1 MILNDLQRFTFLIFL
16 CFPFIFLDYGFF
28 VSKYNLFN
36 YPEFINF
43 FRLITNIGDG
53 ILLLPFLALFFIL
66 SKFGVIKRKVFV
78 EYFCGSL
85 ITIFL
90 VLVVKNLIFDGLPR
104 PFLYFQNSGIIPSNY
119 DSYGITFYKLNS
131 FPSGHT
137 STATFLLLFLLR
149 FVRKRFYKNIIFLL
163 LVLVGFSRIFL
174 FQHFFVDVV
183 TGFCIGILSIS
194 LSNLILINSY
204 KIKNKLKVTW

>member
-66 SKFGVIKRKVFV
+66 SKFGGIQ
-78 EYFCGSL
+78 L
-85 ITIFL
+85 I
-90 VLVVKNLIFDGLPR
+90 
-104 PFLYFQNSGIIPSNY
+104 
-119 DSYGITFYKLNS
+119 
-131 FPSGHT
+131 
-137 STATFLLLFLLR
+137 A
-149 FVRKRFYKNIIFLL
+149 
-163 LVLVGFSRIFL
+163 
-174 FQHFFVDVV
+174 
-183 TGFCIGILSIS
+183 IGIFGRYLARINDNVLSRSHYIIS
-194 LSNLILINSY
+194 RQ
-204 KIKNKLKVTW
+204 IK